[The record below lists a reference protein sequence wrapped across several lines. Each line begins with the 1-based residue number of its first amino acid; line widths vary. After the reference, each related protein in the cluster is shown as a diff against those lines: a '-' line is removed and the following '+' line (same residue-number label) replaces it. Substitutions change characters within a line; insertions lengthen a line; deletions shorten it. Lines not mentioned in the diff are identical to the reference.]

1 MISIENL
8 PEGNPANHPST
19 RRDRGKTTAI
29 AVQHSVEDFARDER
43 RDRGRLAAT
52 AVCTLESSC

>member
-19 RRDRGKTTAI
+19 RRDRGNTTAI
-29 AVQHSVEDFARDER
+29 TVQHSVEDFARDGR
-43 RDRGRLAAT
+43 RDRGRLTAT
-52 AVCTLESSC
+52 AV